1 MKKRDLIYLVRELE
15 RLDVAM
21 LRGEADFSKY
31 VDKVHPSNKKNAIN
45 LLHYLA
51 QISGNF
57 RIICIPMVYLPWPV
71 QRVIFVASSLPFS
84 NDWVGKL
91 NFHPRYLLIIAVN
104 CL

>member
-51 QISGNF
+51 LRSSDIRELQDHLHSYGSVSYTHLD
-57 RIICIPMVYLPWPV
+57 VYKRQMGP
-71 QRVIFVASSLPFS
+71 
-84 NDWVGKL
+84 
-91 NFHPRYLLIIAVN
+91 
-104 CL
+104 